1 MNRHL
6 HFFHQYLRLR
16 RPPRHRTDLP
26 LTTSSGPEPDKWAAI
41 GADNQS
47 TTRVI
52 AYLRKDSSSVKG
64 IVLHDLREGTTGLTI
79 DCRTMSASEL
89 PYEVLARIFV
99 ACLPDWPS
107 YRLLPTNA
115 PMLVCQ
121 VSSDW
126 RRAAIGEPRL
136 WDTILFPSCYDP
148 LNYYARFIQDGNIQR
163 WFDRTGTSWPLTF
176 GEDASESPATS
187 RILQYLPVIT
197 KYARRFKHLSLVM
210 IKIMHLETFRR
221 GFPQDIFDQLESVTL
236 CCELEMNSYT
246 LQAFPKLVT
255 PFQTAKKLKHVSFSL
270 HKADPT
276 KFVLP
281 WSNITS
287 IDVDSRRRPLELEEW
302 HDVFKTCTRLRRASF
317 VWPACRGP
325 WDGFKPVIHTSLKSL
340 TLIPAPR
347 GPHEGMFF
355 DYGHNLSFLLSAVEF
370 PNLQHLR
377 FEFEPGRKPIQ
388 SLLDGCQ
395 GLQSSLQTVVF
406 GWQGDWANSP
416 GYGGGAPKV
425 EASEFVSALI
435 REPGSFATLRH
446 LVLPCRSNKVN
457 HIATALLSHPKL
469 SVTITVVAGQIVEW
483 TGAIEGY
490 DRSKQVGLKQ
500 RVTILSTDDY
510 HLLDEETYFDKF
522 LLAEHRSDGPTDI
535 S

>member
-1 MNRHL
+1 
-6 HFFHQYLRLR
+6 
-16 RPPRHRTDLP
+16 
-26 LTTSSGPEPDKWAAI
+26 
-41 GADNQS
+41 
-47 TTRVI
+47 
-52 AYLRKDSSSVKG
+52 
-64 IVLHDLREGTTGLTI
+64 
-79 DCRTMSASEL
+79 MSASEL

-136 WDTILFPSCYDP
+136 WDTILFPSCHDP

-176 GEDASESPATS
+176 GEDASESPTTS

-325 WDGFKPVIHTSLKSL
+325 WD
-340 TLIPAPR
+340 APR

-388 SLLDGCQ
+388 SLLEGCQ

-406 GWQGDWANSP
+406 GWQGDWANSSA
-416 GYGGGAPKV
+416 YGG
-425 EASEFVSALI
+425 AL
-435 REPGSFATLRH
+435 RKWKPLNS
-446 LVLPCRSNKVN
+446 SNKVN
-457 HIATALLSHPKL
+457 HIATVLLSHPKL
-469 SVTITVVAGQIVEW
+469 SVTITVVPGQIAEW
-483 TGAIEGY
+483 TRVIEGY

-522 LLAEHRSDGPTDI
+522 LLAEFA
-535 S
+535 